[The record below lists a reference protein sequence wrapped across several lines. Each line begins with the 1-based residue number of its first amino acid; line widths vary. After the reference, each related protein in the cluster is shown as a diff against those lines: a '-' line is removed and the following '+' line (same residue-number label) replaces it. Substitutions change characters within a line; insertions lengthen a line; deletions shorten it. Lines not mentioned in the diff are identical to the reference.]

1 MNAFQQIKS
10 FFLFSAAFM
19 LAPAL
24 CAASTAP
31 LVNVLSPITTGVSI
45 PLRLAA
51 DQTGNFY
58 LTDPRSGGVLKFN
71 SSGLQVA
78 TFTVARP
85 NGIAVTDQ
93 GNIIVGQG
101 DAVLA
106 LNPAGQEIFRLGKGA
121 GQFKQANGIAVDA
134 AGFIYVVDSLD
145 NCVQIFNSAGAAVNS
160 GNAAAGK
167 PANSFGS
174 SGSASGQLAMPTG
187 IAFEKVSGQLA
198 VADTNNGRIQFFDAA
213 GAWKRSIGSLGVGPL
228 SFTSPV
234 AVAFEY
240 TNDSPPALSR
250 MYVTDAFQSNI
261 QVIDPAVNP
270 VWLGFIG
277 SYGRTNGKLLTPNDV
292 LFDPPGGRLL
302 VANGFG
308 NIAVYGING
317 GGTPTADTIPPALTV
332 NPAPTVTALPT
343 LDLSGTV
350 EAGATLTIK
359 TDTAAVAGTPTVTAA
374 GVWTVTVTG
383 LASGINGLTVTAA
396 DKAGNITTQNLA
408 ITFSAAAVKLTID
421 PVVTPTNSAS
431 QTISGTMDA
440 GAVVALTLSTAAT
453 AGTVV
458 NPTATTWSSTISGL
472 VAGDNVITVTA
483 TKAGSVTAVNSA
495 VITLST
501 TPPSLTLSMPAD
513 RSTASAPLLTVSG
526 SSDATVATVTVNGD
540 PVTVVNGLFSKGI
553 VLVSGANTITVQAK
567 DAAGN
572 ISAETRSITF
582 DPAFPAV
589 SISTPTAGKVTNQTS
604 IQVSG
609 TSSAGSS
616 ITVKVNGTDQASL
629 AGANW
634 TTTVNLIEG
643 VGLYT
648 IEAQARDAA
657 GSKTAT
663 TAVTVALVDLTEP
676 VVELVS
682 PPGDLATGSSSLAMA
697 GNAAAAAVTAALNGV
712 EVPVS
717 FQSSSG
723 AYTLTAAF
731 PTEGT
736 YTLLITATDAFG
748 NDNSVF
754 RTLIFDATPP
764 ALTVAAQSA
773 SGISGSGEAGST
785 VTVKDANGVTV
796 GTAFVQNGA
805 WSVALTGAE
814 VLPLNVFALDAAGN
828 NSRNGDIN
836 GSGGVVDIADAL
848 KAMRIAIRLD
858 PAPAANSQA
867 LLLGDVAP
875 LVNSVSMPDGRIDT
889 DDVMVI
895 LMKSVGLI
903 K

>member
-10 FFLFSAAFM
+10 YFLLTAAFF

-24 CAASTAP
+24 CAASSAP
-31 LVNVLSPITTGVSI
+31 LVNVLSPITAGISI
-45 PLRLAA
+45 PLRLAE
-51 DQTGNFY
+51 DLTGNIY

-85 NGIAVTDQ
+85 NGIAVTGQ

-101 DAVLA
+101 DSVLA
-106 LNPAGQEIFRLGKGA
+106 LNSSGQEVFRLGQGA

-145 NCVQIFNSAGAAVNS
+145 NCVQVFNSAGAAVNS

-174 SGSASGQLAMPTG
+174 SGSANGQLAMPTG

-198 VADTNNGRIQFFDAA
+198 VADTNNGRIQFFDTA

-228 SFTSPV
+228 SFTTPV
-234 AVAFEY
+234 AVSFEY
-240 TNDSPPALSR
+240 TSDSPPALSR
-250 MYVTDAFQSNI
+250 MYVADSFQSSV
-261 QVIDPAVNP
+261 QVIDPAANP

-277 SYGRTNGKLLTPNDV
+277 SYGRTNGRLLTPNDA
-292 LFDPPGGRLL
+292 LFDPLGGRLL

-317 GGTPTADTIPPALTV
+317 GGTPTADTIPPTLTV

-343 LDLSGTV
+343 LELSGTV
-350 EAGATLTIK
+350 EAGAALTIK
-359 TDTAAVAGTPTVTAA
+359 TDTAAVAGTPNVTAA

-383 LASGINGLTVTAA
+383 LVSGINGITVTAA
-396 DKAGNITTQNLA
+396 DKAGNITTQNLS

-421 PVVTPTNSAS
+421 PVATPTNNPS
-431 QTISGTMDA
+431 QTITGTMDA
-440 GAVVALTLSTAAT
+440 GALVAITLSTAAT
-453 AGTVV
+453 AGTVTY
-458 NPTATTWSSTISGL
+458 PTTTTWSSTISGL

-483 TKAGSVTAVNSA
+483 TKAGSVTAVDSA
-495 VITLST
+495 AITLST
-501 TPPSLTLSMPAD
+501 TPPLLTLSMLAD
-513 RSTASAPLLTVSG
+513 GSTASAPLLTVSG
-526 SSDATVATVTVNGD
+526 SSDAAVATITVNGA
-540 PVTVVNGLFSKGI
+540 PVTVVNGQFSKGL

-572 ISAETRSITF
+572 ITAETRTITF

-589 SISTPTAGKVTNQTS
+589 SITTPTAGKVTNQTT

-609 TSSAGSS
+609 TSAAGSS
-616 ITVKVNGTDQASL
+616 TTVKVNGTQQASL
-629 AGANW
+629 TGANW

-643 VGLYT
+643 VGQYT
-648 IEAQARDAA
+648 IEALARDAA
-657 GSKTAT
+657 GTKTAA

-676 VVELVS
+676 VVEVVF
-682 PPGDLATGSSSLAMA
+682 PPADTVTGSSSLAIT
-697 GNAAAAAVTAALNGV
+697 GNASAAAVTAALNGV
-712 EVPVS
+712 EVPVA
-717 FQSSSG
+717 FQASSG
-723 AYTLTAAF
+723 AYTLTVAF
-731 PTEGT
+731 PTEGVF
-736 YTLLITATDAFG
+736 TLLITAADAFG
-748 NDNSVF
+748 NASNVF

-764 ALTVAAQSA
+764 ALTVTAQSA
-773 SGISGSGEAGST
+773 SAISGSGEAGAT

-796 GTAFVQNGA
+796 GTALVQNGT
-805 WSVALTGAE
+805 WNVALTGAE
-814 VLPLNVFALDAAGN
+814 ILPLNVFALDAAGN

-836 GSGGVVDIADAL
+836 GSGGAPDVADAL
-848 KAMRIAIRLD
+848 KAMQIAIRLD
-858 PAPAANSQA
+858 PAPVANSPA

-875 LVNSVSMPDGRIDT
+875 LVNGVSMPDGRIDI
-889 DDVMVI
+889 DDVMII
-895 LMKSVGLI
+895 LMKAVGLL